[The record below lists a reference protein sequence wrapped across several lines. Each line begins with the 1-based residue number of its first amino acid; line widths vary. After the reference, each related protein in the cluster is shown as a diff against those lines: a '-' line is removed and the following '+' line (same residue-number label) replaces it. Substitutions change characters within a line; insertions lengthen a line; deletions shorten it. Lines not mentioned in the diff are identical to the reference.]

1 MLRDQVSSTHSEKVK
16 NFKVQIGP
24 NDPYHHLSHIDHD
37 WKKWIFSR
45 ARALRA
51 RTDYVAPLRKADLR
65 SAYVASLR
73 KRWCEATIRGI
84 MPEHL

>member
-1 MLRDQVSSTHSEKVK
+1 MTHTIICPTLTMIEK
-16 NFKVQIGP
+16 NGF
-24 NDPYHHLSHIDHD
+24 
-37 WKKWIFSR
+37 FR

-73 KRWCEATIRGI
+73 KAELRSALKIVRWCEATIRGI